1 MSRAYLGLGSNLGD
15 RLTMLREAETRLA
28 AVPGVRI
35 LARSSIYETEP
46 VGLVSQPWFFNRVLL
61 IETTLDPHALLDV
74 LQRVEDGLGR
84 TRTVRWGPRMI
95 DLDLLLY
102 DQRIVDSDR
111 LRIPHPELPH
121 RRFVLL
127 PLAELDPDACL
138 PDGRLVRDLLA
149 VVGDDQIVRK
159 IASSQEWPVPGGAGP
174 AESRMEIIPA
184 IDVWRGR
191 CVRFVPGD
199 ARPQTVYADDPVE
212 SATRWVR
219 EGARWLHVVDL
230 EGTLTGHPVQL
241 DLIRS
246 IAAVGVPIQVDGG
259 VRAVSHLEEVLDA
272 GAARVLLGTDALT
285 LAEEASRQFGER
297 VAVSLGVRDG
307 RVAVEGW
314 TVLSAADPISLGKM
328 LAARGICRLVYTDI
342 ARDGTLAGP
351 DAPTIGAFVRA
362 VAVPVIAAGGVASE
376 ADLAALARTGVEGV
390 IVGRALYEGRMHLSK
405 VL

>member
-1 MSRAYLGLGSNLGD
+1 
-15 RLTMLREAETRLA
+15 
-28 AVPGVRI
+28 
-35 LARSSIYETEP
+35 
-46 VGLVSQPWFFNRVLL
+46 
-61 IETTLDPHALLDV
+61 
-74 LQRVEDGLGR
+74 
-84 TRTVRWGPRMI
+84 
-95 DLDLLLY
+95 
-102 DQRIVDSDR
+102 
-111 LRIPHPELPH
+111 
-121 RRFVLL
+121 
-127 PLAELDPDACL
+127 
-138 PDGRLVRDLLA
+138 
-149 VVGDDQIVRK
+149 
-159 IASSQEWPVPGGAGP
+159 
-174 AESRMEIIPA
+174 MEIIPA

-191 CVRFVPGD
+191 CVRLVPGD

-212 SATRWVR
+212 AATRWAHQ
-219 EGARWLHVVDL
+219 GARWLHVVDL
-230 EGTLTGHPVQL
+230 EGTLAGHPVQL
-241 DLIRS
+241 GLIRS

-307 RVAVEGW
+307 RVAVNGW
-314 TVLSAADPISLGKM
+314 TMLSAADPINLGKM
-328 LAARGICRLVYTDI
+328 LAARGICRIVYTDI

>member
-1 MSRAYLGLGSNLGD
+1 
-15 RLTMLREAETRLA
+15 
-28 AVPGVRI
+28 
-35 LARSSIYETEP
+35 
-46 VGLVSQPWFFNRVLL
+46 
-61 IETTLDPHALLDV
+61 
-74 LQRVEDGLGR
+74 
-84 TRTVRWGPRMI
+84 
-95 DLDLLLY
+95 
-102 DQRIVDSDR
+102 
-111 LRIPHPELPH
+111 
-121 RRFVLL
+121 
-127 PLAELDPDACL
+127 
-138 PDGRLVRDLLA
+138 
-149 VVGDDQIVRK
+149 
-159 IASSQEWPVPGGAGP
+159 
-174 AESRMEIIPA
+174 
-184 IDVWRGR
+184 
-191 CVRFVPGD
+191 
-199 ARPQTVYADDPVE
+199 VYADDPVE
-212 SATRWVR
+212 AATRWAR

-297 VAVSLGVRDG
+297 VAVSLGIRDG
-307 RVAVEGW
+307 RVAVNGW

-328 LAARGICRLVYTDI
+328 LAARGICRIVYTDI

-351 DAPTIGAFVRA
+351 DAATIGAFVRA